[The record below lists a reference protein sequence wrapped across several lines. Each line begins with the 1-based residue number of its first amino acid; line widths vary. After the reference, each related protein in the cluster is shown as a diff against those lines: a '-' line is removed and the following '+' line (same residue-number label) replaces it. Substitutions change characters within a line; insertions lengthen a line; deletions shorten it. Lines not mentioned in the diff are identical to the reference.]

1 MEVRGRP
8 LSRPLGDLHFGV
20 DDLSNGSVSA
30 LFEATVEATEEA
42 IYNSLLKAETV
53 TSNGRT
59 VQALPIAETVEI
71 LRRYGAAR

>member
-1 MEVRGRP
+1 M
-8 LSRPLGDLHFGV
+8 
-20 DDLSNGSVSA
+20 SVSA

-59 VQALPIAETVEI
+59 VPALPIDQTIEI
-71 LRRYGAAR
+71 LERYGMTR

>member
-1 MEVRGRP
+1 M
-8 LSRPLGDLHFGV
+8 
-20 DDLSNGSVSA
+20 SA

-59 VQALPIAETVEI
+59 VEALPLEATVEI
-71 LRRYGAAR
+71 LTRYGVLR